1 MEYKGNIK
9 MKTKKTDLTEPL
21 FKKIR
26 LSTIN
31 PAEYNPRVISDDAL
45 AGLQKSLKR
54 FGCVEP
60 IIVNIRDDRNVIV
73 GGHQRHKALTELHGG
88 NYECTCVVVDLSVSE
103 EKTLNVTL
111 NNPHIQGDFI
121 DTLSEYIEQLR
132 GEIPE
137 QDYLDLA
144 IIKLRGEI
152 AAVEGLT
159 DEDAIPEPP
168 KVAVTKPGDLYLL
181 GGHRLLCGDS
191 TKAEDVERL
200 MNGKKADMIFTD
212 PPYNVAYVGG
222 TEEQMTIKNDA
233 MTEAQYIA
241 FMGAFFT
248 QYKESASD
256 NAAVYIC
263 HASQWQRET
272 ESAMLAA
279 GIEVRCQIV
288 WVKNTF
294 AWGFGRYKF
303 RHEPIFYAHI
313 KDKPDNW
320 YGDKTQNTVWEE
332 KKPSANRL
340 HPTMKPVE
348 IVERALVNSSKAGDL
363 VLDLFMGSGTT
374 LIACH
379 KNNRIS
385 YGMELDP
392 IYCDV
397 IVKRWEEFTGK
408 KAKRI
413 TCNDTTPTGA
423 GVEEATQ

>member
-1 MEYKGNIK
+1 
-9 MKTKKTDLTEPL
+9 MKTKKTNLTEPL

-26 LSTIN
+26 LKDLN
-31 PAEYNPRVISDDAL
+31 PAEYNPRTISDDAL
-45 AGLQKSLKR
+45 AGLTKSLKR

-60 IIVNIRDDRNVIV
+60 IIVNVRDDRNVIV

-88 NYECTCVVVDLSVSE
+88 DYECTCVMVDLSVSE

-152 AAVEGLT
+152 DAVEGLT

-191 TKAEDVERL
+191 TKAKDVERL
-200 MNGKKADMIFTD
+200 MDGKKADMIFTD
-212 PPYNVAYVGG
+212 PPYNVAYMGG

-248 QYKESASD
+248 QYKESVSD

-263 HASQWQRET
+263 HASAWQRET

-408 KAKRI
+408 KAERV

-423 GVEEATQ
+423 GVEEATK